1 MDTTRTVSIHGY
13 SAVAPI
19 SFRATTL
26 SRMND
31 ASPTTLEL
39 AADRA
44 RSIADAVL
52 FPRAQETDTAD
63 LVPRANLDAL
73 RDAGLNG
80 LQGSA
85 DVPGGLAADHTT
97 ARAVFAAVAGGCGA
111 TAFVWAQH
119 HGAVRRL
126 TGSDGPGRDR
136 WLPAL
141 CDGSVRA
148 GIGFAYLRRPG
159 PAAVRA
165 IEDGTGWR
173 LEGEAPW
180 ITGWGLADVF
190 VIMARADDGRVVSGV
205 VDGPYERA
213 EVVPGPPQRLSAMGS
228 TGTVAVRFDG
238 VKLDRGNVAGVQ
250 SAAAWELRDRI
261 GSAMPAPAPLGIAG
275 RAIALLGG
283 PAERSEAVAD
293 VMEALV
299 QELQTRESAADEVS
313 RMVGGAGSAT
323 KGEVE
328 AALAAGAAE
337 RDRGLDLARRA
348 TDALVAAS
356 GGGAMDL
363 AHPAQRLSREATFYL
378 IQAQTRALR
387 ESTLAR
393 LLATRST

>member
-1 MDTTRTVSIHGY
+1 
-13 SAVAPI
+13 
-19 SFRATTL
+19 
-26 SRMND
+26 MND
-31 ASPTTLEL
+31 ASTTPLE
-39 AADRA
+39 APADRA
-44 RSIADAVL
+44 RSIADTVL
-52 FPRAQETDTAD
+52 SPRAQETDTAD
-63 LVPRANLDAL
+63 LVPIANLDAL

-80 LQGSA
+80 LQGPS
-85 DVPGGLAADHTT
+85 DVAGGLAAGHAE

-190 VIMARADDGRVVSGV
+190 LIMARADDGRVVSGV
-205 VDGPYERA
+205 VDRPYERA
-213 EVVPGPPQRLSAMGS
+213 DVIPGPPQRLSVMRS

-238 VKLDRGNVAGVQ
+238 VKLDHGNVAGVQ
-250 SAAAWELRDRI
+250 PADAWELRDRI
-261 GSAMPAPAPLGIAG
+261 GSAMPAPAPLGIAA
-275 RAIALLGG
+275 RAISLLRG
-283 PAERSEAVAD
+283 PAERSETVAD
-293 VMEALV
+293 AMDRLA
-299 QELQTRESAADEVS
+299 QELGACESSADKVS
-313 RMVGGAGSAT
+313 RAVSSVGAGPDDD
-323 KGEVE
+323 VE
-328 AALAAGAAE
+328 STLALGAAE

-378 IQAQTRALR
+378 IQAQTGALR